1 MLDGFQCNICGTYN
15 TGTLNPEDREVPGCR
30 SCGSTIRTR
39 AVMQVLAQELFGT
52 TMPVRD
58 FPRLKG
64 LRGAGTS
71 DSHDYASLLEEK
83 FDYRNTFYHREPKLD
98 ITDIAESEA
107 GQYDFFITSEVLEH
121 VAPPVERALSN
132 LCRLLKPHGVLILTV
147 PYLETKDTAEHFPNL
162 HDYTVAALRDRFV
175 LVNRT
180 RDGEYEVHE
189 DLIFHGGPGSTLEMR
204 LLGGQHLRRMLN
216 DAGFRELE
224 IYPGPSARWGI
235 AHPGDWSLPI
245 AARKEPFVLSRTCSN
260 EWAEQWREHKSL
272 IEKQWSEL
280 AVTRSFGME
289 PEQVKQELQARTDW
303 IAKLDADLAEAANQI
318 RELQAE
324 VKIRSE
330 WAMDMD
336 RQRLEKAEWAARMQR
351 ELEEYTETA
360 RNFKDHADD
369 LRAQLDAARAELEE
383 LRNSRGVRVARKL
396 GLG

>member
-1 MLDGFQCNICGTYN
+1 MPEGFQCNICGTYN
-15 TGTLNPEDREVPGCR
+15 AGIPNPEDREVPGCA

-39 AVMQVLAQELFGT
+39 AVMQVLSQELFGVT
-52 TMPVRD
+52 LPVRD

-71 DSHDYASLLEEK
+71 DSHDYASLLEQK

-98 ITDIAESEA
+98 ITSVSEEEC
-107 GQYDFFITSEVLEH
+107 GQYDFLITSEVLEH
-121 VAPPVERALSN
+121 VAPPVEHALAN

-147 PYLETKDTAEHFPNL
+147 PYLESEATKEHFPNL
-162 HDYTVAALRDRFV
+162 NDYTVAALRDRFV

-180 RDGEYEVHE
+180 TDGDYEVHE
-189 DLIFHGGPGSTLEMR
+189 NLVFHGGPGSTLEMR
-204 LLGGQHLRRMLN
+204 LLGGTNLRSMLI

-224 IYPGPSARWGI
+224 IHPGPSPQWGI

-272 IEKQWSEL
+272 IEKQMSEL
-280 AVTRSFGME
+280 ATTRPLAME
-289 PEQVKQELQARTDW
+289 TQQVKQELQARTDW
-303 IAKLDADLAEAANQI
+303 ISKLDADLAEAANQI
-318 RELQAE
+318 RTLQAE
-324 VKIRSE
+324 VKVRSE
-330 WAMDMD
+330 WAIDMD
-336 RQRLEKAEWAARMQR
+336 RQRTEKSEWAARLQR
-351 ELEEYTETA
+351 EVEEHTELA
-360 RNFKDHADD
+360 RRFKEHADD
-369 LRAQLDAARAELEE
+369 LRGQLDAARAELED